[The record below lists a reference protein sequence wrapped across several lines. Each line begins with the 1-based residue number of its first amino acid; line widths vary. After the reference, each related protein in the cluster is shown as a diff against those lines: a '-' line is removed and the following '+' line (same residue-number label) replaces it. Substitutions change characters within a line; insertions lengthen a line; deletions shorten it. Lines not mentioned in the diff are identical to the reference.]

1 MSDGPAAMSPILR
14 NGAGRESNSA
24 AFQKMNMQV
33 LLQLRRTGVFQQ
45 PASLC
50 LLGEASEVS
59 AIHDLGEARVDNR
72 KISKMGQNHAKTLRC
87 KRCLVLA
94 APWI

>member
-1 MSDGPAAMSPILR
+1 
-14 NGAGRESNSA
+14 
-24 AFQKMNMQV
+24 MNMQV
-33 LLQLRRTGVFQQ
+33 LLQLRRTGVFQR

-50 LLGEASEVS
+50 LLGEASEVP

-72 KISKMGQNHAKTLRC
+72 KISKMRQNHAKTLRC

-94 APWI
+94 APWIRSQSIRKGGKTLNAISDRVMRFGSAG